1 MSKEKVFATPNP
13 PTPHK
18 PVIFNADLCNGC
30 NRCVEV
36 CVMDVFIPNPQKG
49 KPPIIIYPEECWYG
63 GGCVNHCPVEGAI
76 TLNHPLMQRVHYKR
90 KDTEEHFW
98 V

>member
-1 MSKEKVFATPNP
+1 MNEEKAYATPNP
-13 PTPHK
+13 PTPGR
-18 PVIFNADLCNGC
+18 PVIFNTDLCTGC

-36 CVMDVFIPNPQKG
+36 CMTDIFIPNPEKG

-63 GGCVNHCPVEGAI
+63 GVCVDHCPVEGAI
-76 TLNHPLMQRVHYKR
+76 TLNHPLMQRAHFKR
-90 KDTEEHFW
+90 KDTGEHFW